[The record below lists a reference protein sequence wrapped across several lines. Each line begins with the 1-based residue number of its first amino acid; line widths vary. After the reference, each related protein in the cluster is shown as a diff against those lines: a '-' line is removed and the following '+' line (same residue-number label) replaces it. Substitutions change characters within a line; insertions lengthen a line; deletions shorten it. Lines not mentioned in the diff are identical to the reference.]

1 MIALLAILLT
11 PFARADDTADTA
23 QQQEQQTD
31 IQQDTVT
38 GKKPPPIAK
47 PIPAPSPAQP
57 ESGMIGMYPAT
68 VVRSAKALNV
78 DVAMLNEAYVGV
90 QALYARDYKKAK
102 STFDGFDAKYP
113 DTGIAAMGN
122 VLVWQAMM
130 LENFDF
136 KYEAQYQASYRRA
149 RQQLEQALQIPGN
162 EAWEQFLLG
171 GLLGVDAISTMR
183 KGDFVKALNRGYE
196 AMKSIERCE
205 ELAPDFID
213 ARLGNG
219 LYQYWRSVVTL
230 NSKVLPAFGDH
241 RAQGIAAIQ
250 EVEAEGT
257 FLGPAATLALV
268 FTWLEE
274 VEYKKALASALV
286 NYRAY
291 PSNVINDLV
300 VGRTYYYVRDYA
312 NSERVFHEVQQIA
325 PENNYVY
332 YNLASLYTSTKDY
345 PRAQEAIDKYLT
357 FDLTNDFAALGWYK
371 KGNIHYAQQQYK
383 DAEVAYEQA
392 LKLDGGMKRAKAG
405 LDRVKKIN
413 AEGG

>member
-1 MIALLAILLT
+1 MIALLALLLV
-11 PFARADDTADTA
+11 PSARADDTSETE
-23 QQQEQQTD
+23 QEQTD
-31 IQQDTVT
+31 IKNDTVT
-38 GKKPPPIAK
+38 GRKPPPISK
-47 PIPAPSPAQP
+47 PIPEPPPAQAP
-57 ESGMIGMYPAT
+57 AGSIGMYPAT

-90 QALYARDYKKAK
+90 QALYSRDYKKAK
-102 STFDGFDAKYP
+102 QTFDGFDTKYP

-122 VLVWQAMM
+122 VLIWQAMM

-136 KYEAQYQASYRRA
+136 KYESQYQASYRRA
-149 RQQLEQALQIPGN
+149 RQQLEQALQMPGN

-183 KGDFVKALNRGYE
+183 KGDFGKALNRGYE
-196 AMKSIERCE
+196 AMKSIDRCE
-205 ELAPDFID
+205 ELAPDFVD
-213 ARLGNG
+213 ARLGDG

-250 EVEAEGT
+250 EVEASGT

-291 PSNVINDLV
+291 PSNVINNLV
-300 VGRTYYYVRDYA
+300 VGRTYYYVRDYK

-332 YNLASLYTSTKDY
+332 YNLASLYTRTRDY

-357 FDLTNDFAALGWYK
+357 FDLTDDFAALGWYK
-371 KGNIHYAQQQYK
+371 KGNIHYAQKQYK
-383 DAEVAYEQA
+383 DAEVAYQQA

-405 LDRVKKIN
+405 LDRVKKVN
-413 AEGG
+413 AGG

>member
-1 MIALLAILLT
+1 MIPLLALLLL
-11 PFARADDTADTA
+11 ARADDTAETE
-23 QQQEQQTD
+23 QEQTD
-31 IQQDTVT
+31 IQRDTVT

-47 PIPAPSPAQP
+47 PIPAAPTAPA
-57 ESGMIGMYPAT
+57 ETGSIGMYPAT

-78 DVAMLNEAYVGV
+78 DVAMLNQAYVGV

-102 STFDGFDAKYP
+102 STFDGFDARYP
-113 DTGIAAMGN
+113 GTGIAAMGS
-122 VLVWQAMM
+122 VLVWQALM

-136 KYEAQYQASYRRA
+136 KYESQYQTSYRVA
-149 RQQLEQALQIPGN
+149 RQQLEQSLQMPGN
-162 EAWEQFLLG
+162 EAWEHFLLG
-171 GLLGVDAISTMR
+171 GLLGIDAISTMR

-196 AMKSIERCE
+196 AMKSIDRCK
-205 ELAPDFID
+205 ELAPDFVD
-213 ARLGNG
+213 ARLGDG

-241 RAQGIAAIQ
+241 RAQGIAAMQ
-250 EVEAEGT
+250 EVETSGT

-325 PENNYVY
+325 PDNNYVY
-332 YNLASLYTSTKDY
+332 YNLASLYTRTRDY

-357 FDLTNDFAALGWYK
+357 FDLADDFEALGWYK
-371 KGNIHYAQQQYK
+371 KGNIHYAQKQYK
-383 DAEVAYEQA
+383 EAEAAYQQA
-392 LKLDGGMKRAKAG
+392 VKLDSSLKRAKTG

-413 AEGG
+413 AGG

>member
-1 MIALLAILLT
+1 MIQLLAMFLL
-11 PFARADDTADTA
+11 PFARADDTLDAE
-23 QQQEQQTD
+23 QEQTD
-31 IQQDTVT
+31 IQRDTVT

-47 PIPAPSPAQP
+47 PIPAPPQAQADAG
-57 ESGMIGMYPAT
+57 SIGMYPAT
-68 VVRSAKALNV
+68 VVRSARALNV

-113 DTGIAAMGN
+113 DTGVAAMGN
-122 VLVWQAMM
+122 VLIWQAMM
-130 LENFDF
+130 LENFDW
-136 KYEAQYQASYRRA
+136 KYESQYQASYRRA
-149 RQQLEQALQIPGN
+149 RQQLEQALQMPGN

-171 GLLGVDAISTMR
+171 GLLGIDAISTMR

-196 AMKSIERCE
+196 AMKSIDRCK
-205 ELAPDFID
+205 ELAPDFVD
-213 ARLGNG
+213 ARLGDG

-241 RAQGIAAIQ
+241 RAQGIAAMQ
-250 EVEAEGT
+250 EVEASGT

-268 FTWLEE
+268 FTWIEE
-274 VEYKKALASALV
+274 VEYRKALASALV

-291 PSNVINDLV
+291 PSNVINDLI

-332 YNLASLYTSTKDY
+332 YNLASLYTRTKDY
-345 PRAQEAIDKYLT
+345 ARAQEAIDKYLS
-357 FDLTNDFAALGWYK
+357 FDLADDFEALGYYK
-371 KGNIHYAQQQYK
+371 KGNIHYAQKQYK
-383 DAEVAYEQA
+383 EAEVAYQRA
-392 LKLDGGMKRAKAG
+392 VKLDGGLKRAKAG

-413 AEGG
+413 AGG

>member
-1 MIALLAILLT
+1 MIALLAMLLT
-11 PFARADDTADTA
+11 PFAGADDTAETTE
-23 QQQEQQTD
+23 QEQTD

-38 GKKPPPIAK
+38 GKKPPPISK
-47 PIPAPSPAQP
+47 PIPDAPAPQANAGS
-57 ESGMIGMYPAT
+57 IGMYPAT

-78 DVAMLNEAYVGV
+78 DVAMLNETYVGV

-113 DTGIAAMGN
+113 DTGVSAMGN

-130 LENFDF
+130 LENFDW
-136 KYEAQYQASYRRA
+136 KYESQYQASYRRA
-149 RQQLEQALQIPGN
+149 RQQLEQALQMPGN
-162 EAWEQFLLG
+162 EAWEEFLLG
-171 GLLGVDAISTMR
+171 GLLGIDAISMMR

-196 AMKSIERCE
+196 AMKSIDRCK
-205 ELAPDFID
+205 ELAPDFVD
-213 ARLGNG
+213 ARLGDG

-241 RAQGIAAIQ
+241 RAQGIAAMQ
-250 EVEAEGT
+250 EVEASGT

-332 YNLASLYTSTKDY
+332 YNLASLYTRTKDY
-345 PRAQEAIDKYLT
+345 ARAQEAIDKYLT
-357 FDLTNDFAALGWYK
+357 FDLANDFAAQGWYK
-371 KGNIHYAQQQYK
+371 KGNIHYAQKQYEE
-383 DAEVAYEQA
+383 AEAAYQQA

-413 AEGG
+413 AGG